1 MKKFLTVLSM
11 LMFITGMANAFPAF
25 KIADGK
31 YLKIFYDA
39 QFGYSYRDL
48 GSGADQTEDTNEFN
62 FRRNRLGLIG
72 TYNDKVSFYFQTEY
86 LEDQKVKGLETDL
99 SDEEKNFYVLD
110 AQVRVKFN
118 NAFQLTLGKFKHNL
132 TRENLEGCFEP
143 LTMDRSLFVYTP
155 FKSSRDKGIVVWGN
169 FMNDKLQYK
178 FDVMEGKTSGANPAP
193 KSSFRSTARL
203 HLTLLDP
210 ENNYGYKGTYL
221 GDKKVFT
228 VGASYQYEPDV
239 VYADVANAKNAKDYS
254 AYSLDAFFE
263 YPFEFGTIT
272 ASGALVDIS
281 FDDAYK
287 GADPDTDAMGLNGQK
302 NGYYAKLAYMLPMEV
317 GPGKLQFFYRYD
329 SFTMAQ
335 FNGFY
340 DQDISW
346 YGLGFN
352 YYIYGQSLKITGQY
366 SAVDFDQENPSNPDC
381 KDYKTFQLFLQ
392 VRL

>member
-1 MKKFLTVLSM
+1 MKKLLTALSI
-11 LMFITGMANAFPAF
+11 LIFSVGLANAFPAF

-39 QFGYSYRDL
+39 QFGYNYRDM
-48 GSGADQTEDTNEFN
+48 GSGADGSENTNEFN
-62 FRRNRLGLIG
+62 FRRNRLGFIG
-72 TYNDKVSFYFQTEY
+72 TYNEKVSFYFQTEY

-110 AQVRVKFN
+110 AQIRVKYS

-155 FKSSRDKGIVVWGN
+155 FKTSRDKGIVVWGN
-169 FMNDKLQYK
+169 LLDDKLQYR
-178 FDVMEGKTSGANPAP
+178 FDVMEGKTSGTNPAP
-193 KSSFRSTARL
+193 KSNFRMTGRL

-221 GDKKVFT
+221 GKKKVFT

-239 VYADVANAKNAKDYS
+239 VYGDVTNAADKKDYT
-254 AYSLDAFFE
+254 AYSVDAFFE
-263 YPFEFGTIT
+263 YPFSFGTVT
-272 ASGALVDIS
+272 ASAAYLDLS

-287 GADPDTDAMGLNGQK
+287 GADPDTDTMGLNGQK
-302 NGYYAKLAYMLPMEV
+302 NGYYAKVAYMLPMEV
-317 GPGKLQFFYRYD
+317 GPGQLQFFYRYD
-329 SFTMAQ
+329 GFTFAEL
-335 FNGFY
+335 NGAY
-340 DQDISW
+340 DNDIAW
-346 YGLGFN
+346 YGVGFN
-352 YYIYGQSLKITGQY
+352 YYIDGQNIKVTGQY
-366 SAVDFDQENPSNPDC
+366 SAVDFDKEDATNPEYQ
-381 KDYKTFQLFLQ
+381 DYKTFQLFLQ